1 MLSLWFFKLKV
12 QCTSTI
18 LVENIIEPE
27 AQCSFLII
35 EPEAQ
40 CSFLIIELEAQ
51 STFTYLKEIVNLR
64 VQIRNFSQ
72 HTILPLIIFQV
83 NHADYQLI
91 FFEYYLSTNFI

>member
-27 AQCSFLII
+27 AQ
-35 EPEAQ
+35 
-40 CSFLIIELEAQ
+40 
-51 STFTYLKEIVNLR
+51 STFAYLKEIVNLR

-72 HTILPLIIFQV
+72 HTIFPLIIFQV

>member
-27 AQCSFLII
+27 AQCSF
-35 EPEAQ
+35 A
-40 CSFLIIELEAQ
+40 
-51 STFTYLKEIVNLR
+51 YLKEIVNLR

-72 HTILPLIIFQV
+72 HTIFPLIIFQV

>member
-27 AQCSFLII
+27 AQ
-35 EPEAQ
+35 
-40 CSFLIIELEAQ
+40 
-51 STFTYLKEIVNLR
+51 STFAYLKEIVNLR